1 MNNLK
6 LIKPNETY
14 IDQIIKYKEE
24 FLLDNSHLHGTAGL
38 SHYPD
43 ISEWLQH
50 VKDLENKE
58 TIPACNV
65 PSTLFLTIDIKN
77 NELIGMIDIRHYLNQ
92 NLMSYGGHIGYS
104 IKPSKRRL
112 GYGTKQLSLALEE
125 CKKMNINEVLI
136 TCDEFNIGSKKII
149 LNNNG
154 IFHSKI
160 KNKDEDIERYWIKL

>member
-58 TIPACNV
+58 TLPACNV
-65 PSTLFLTIDIKN
+65 PSTLFLTIDN
-77 NELIGMIDIRHYLNQ
+77 PRPL
-92 NLMSYGGHIGYS
+92 
-104 IKPSKRRL
+104 P
-112 GYGTKQLSLALEE
+112 T
-125 CKKMNINEVLI
+125 
-136 TCDEFNIGSKKII
+136 I
-149 LNNNG
+149 L
-154 IFHSKI
+154 
-160 KNKDEDIERYWIKL
+160 L